1 MIMNRHRC
9 SFAAALGLLAVG
21 LQAPPA
27 AAQPVEFKAGIADP
41 ASSVLAWWMAQAGG
55 FYAQQG
61 LSVEIPSVGGN
72 RGLEALQ
79 AGRIDAIHRG
89 LSNIVRV
96 NQAGGDLRLI
106 GSLGN
111 MMRLSFFSA
120 TGVKTAADLKGGVV
134 AISDFG
140 AESDIAVT
148 LALQRLGLTRN
159 DVTIK
164 VFGDT
169 PRRLA
174 AVKSGEA
181 KATVLSEPFITQAR
195 EQGINVMVDL
205 AAERIPWVFTGIAV
219 KHGTTTTQRDQ
230 LKRFL
235 RGTIEGNY
243 LAFTDETRAKEVLAK
258 ELHVTDPKLVV
269 ASYKDYRLQTPLNGE
284 PVGAENTLALFPGA
298 SSKVEDYVD
307 TSLLVEIK
315 REGFITAMQ
324 RKYNLR

>member
-1 MIMNRHRC
+1 MMKRHRC
-9 SFAAALGLLAVG
+9 SFAAALALLAVG

-27 AAQPVEFKAGIADP
+27 AAQLVEFKAGIADP
-41 ASSVLAWWMAQAGG
+41 ASSVLAWWMAEAGG
-55 FYAQQG
+55 FFARQG
-61 LSVEIPSVGGN
+61 LRVQIPSVGGN

-79 AGRIDAIHRG
+79 AGRIDVAHRG

-111 MMRLSFFSA
+111 LMRLSFFSA
-120 TGVKTAADLKGGVV
+120 AGVKTAADLKGGMV
-134 AISDFG
+134 AVSNFG

-164 VFGDT
+164 EFGDT
-169 PRRLA
+169 ARRLA
-174 AVKSGEA
+174 AVKSGDA
-181 KATVLSEPFITQAR
+181 KATVLSEPFTSLAR
-195 EQGINVMVDL
+195 EQGVNVMVDL

-219 KHGTTTTQRDQ
+219 KRSATTTDRDR

-243 LAFTDETRAKEVLAK
+243 FAFTDEKRAKEVLAK
-258 ELHVTDPKLVV
+258 ELHVTDPKLV
-269 ASYKDYRLQTPLNGE
+269 AISYNDYKLQTPLNIE
-284 PVGAENTLALFPGA
+284 PIGAENTIAQFPGV
-298 SSKVEDYVD
+298 STKVEDYVD
-307 TSLLVEIK
+307 TTLLDEIR
-315 REGFITAMQ
+315 REGFITALQ
-324 RKYNLR
+324 QKYNLR